1 MSTYFGLTENK
12 RSFDQYYK
20 EKILSRCMQP
30 KENKGSEEKEKR
42 QKTKRSRDRRKG
54 RDSTRKKTRASRNVP
69 VAKRRVGETVF
80 LRFEK
85 KLQCTQGVNL
95 EHTTAFPSRFRPI
108 GSQNQRPSQTDLFPP
123 QTLAV
128 RRIFLKKMHSQFS
141 LRTPVPTQ
149 KPPRPRRSNLL
160 FSHLFFLLHLQAN
173 NLQKKETKNKTVAA
187 AAHFPFSPLP
197 TKHH

>member
-128 RRIFLKKMHSQFS
+128 RQIFLKKMHSQFS

-160 FSHLFFLLHLQAN
+160 FSHLFFSPSSASEQLAKERN
-173 NLQKKETKNKTVAA
+173 KKQNCRCCCSLPLFTVA
-187 AAHFPFSPLP
+187 H
-197 TKHH
+197 